1 MHHKR
6 IIRDAVTARLQEQVG
21 SLVDGRVYA
30 GRAGGVVAE
39 GELNVILVDCQS
51 SKGDP
56 SLFSEEASEEQV
68 IYRLTV
74 QPVVDGL
81 EPDLADG
88 LPTCVDEIDELT
100 VRIRRALKRDWAL
113 SGGLGLPGRG
123 QAYEGAQLVDWRFL
137 QDAVQVLPGGKGVI
151 AHNPIQ
157 FAAVVVCPD
166 GEVSFE
172 QEP

>member
-6 IIRDAVTARLQEQVG
+6 IIRDAVSARLREQVG

-39 GELNVILVDCQS
+39 GELNVILVDCQA

-56 SLFSEEASEEQV
+56 QLFSEEASVEQV
-68 IYRLTV
+68 IYHVTV

-100 VRIRRALKRDWAL
+100 VRIRRALKREWILAD
-113 SGGLGLPGRG
+113 GLGLPGRG
-123 QAYEGAQLVDWRFL
+123 HLFEDVQLIDWRFL